1 MYRGAGIQEEP
12 KRVNVES
19 AVSGT
24 LGGMLIGLA
33 ASGLL
38 LLCGRIAG
46 VSNIAA
52 GLLAAQNSGR
62 IWRVAFIGGLL
73 TGGLSLLKFH
83 PESFGGPATHSPAV
97 LALAGFLVG
106 FGARVANGCTSGHG
120 VCGLARRS
128 PRSLFATL
136 TFVSMGILTVYLIKR

>member
-1 MYRGAGIQEEP
+1 M
-12 KRVNVES
+12 NVES

-24 LGGMLIGLA
+24 LGGILIGLA

-38 LLCGRIAG
+38 LFCGRIAG
-46 VSNIAA
+46 ISNIAA

-62 IWRVAFIGGLL
+62 IWRLAFSGGLL
-73 TGGLSLLKFH
+73 TGGLSLLTFR
-83 PESFGGPATHSPAV
+83 PESFGATVTHSPLV

-106 FGARVANGCTSGHG
+106 LGSRIANGCTSGHG

-128 PRSLFATL
+128 LRSLFATL
-136 TFVSMGILTVYLIKR
+136 TFVGTGILTVYLFNQ